1 MRQVM
6 NATRWGRSV
15 GVTPAV
21 EGGGITLDLD
31 RVATVTLTPF
41 EVRVLIRMLRG
52 QESLEAIRIE
62 TELGAR

>member
-15 GVTPAV
+15 GVTPA

-31 RVATVTLTPF
+31 QVAAVTLTPF

-52 QESLEAIRIE
+52 RESLEAIRIE